1 MMLIS
6 FHFPMQ
12 LVKIVPTFL
21 EKPVEEWNS
30 DTSFNEIGNIVKG
43 LKVVNDAGERA
54 VRLGADF
61 SEKLVKDESQRQA
74 LLQSV
79 ELHRRA
85 FSEPTKKELK
95 KDARA
100 TLNP

>member
-1 MMLIS
+1 MEDW
-6 FHFPMQ
+6 
-12 LVKIVPTFL
+12 K
-21 EKPVEEWNS
+21 S

-61 SEKLVKDESQRQA
+61 SETLVRDESQRQA

-79 ELHRRA
+79 ELHCKT
-85 FSEPTKKELK
+85 FSMPTKEEMK

-100 TLNP
+100 LLD